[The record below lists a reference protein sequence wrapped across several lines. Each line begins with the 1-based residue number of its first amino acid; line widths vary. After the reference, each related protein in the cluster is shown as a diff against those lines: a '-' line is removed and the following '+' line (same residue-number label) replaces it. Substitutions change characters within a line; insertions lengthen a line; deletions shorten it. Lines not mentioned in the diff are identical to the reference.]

1 MRLFSLGASIFEG
14 GWLGVDI
21 FFNIWIL
28 ISNIIISEHLEGKFL
43 FKKFYLRR
51 ARRLLP
57 SLFFTMLMTIPFSIA
72 ILSPKAFKEY
82 TEALLSSLFFYANFY
97 FKSLDFYIAEP
108 SKFNP
113 LLHMWSLAIEE
124 QFYILFP
131 VVLFLFF
138 KIIRRH
144 LFSIL
149 LALFSISVYLNST
162 EQGYDKFY
170 NLEFRAWELLLGALI
185 MIISSNI
192 RFEKIEI
199 LGLFLIVFSIYY
211 FDNNWIIQIE

>member
-1 MRLFSLGASIFEG
+1 
-14 GWLGVDI
+14 
-21 FFNIWIL
+21 
-28 ISNIIISEHLEGKFL
+28 
-43 FKKFYLRR
+43 
-51 ARRLLP
+51 
-57 SLFFTMLMTIPFSIA
+57 
-72 ILSPKAFKEY
+72 
-82 TEALLSSLFFYANFY
+82 
-97 FKSLDFYIAEP
+97 
-108 SKFNP
+108 
-113 LLHMWSLAIEE
+113 MWSLAIEE

-211 FDNNWIIQIE
+211 FDNNWIIQIEPKIICLVGVSLILLSNYEESVLSRISKFNLVRRVGFSSYSLYLLHQPFFAYYRIVEEKKEFFNVALNFLNLIYFKSFLFFL